1 MYEKFFYLKEMPFHI
16 TPDPQF
22 LYLSKSHGQ
31 ALDLLAY
38 GIRDRRGFILL
49 TGEVGTGK
57 TTLCR
62 ALMKRVEKNTGGGN
76 ILRGDNPLRSALVL
90 NPLMSAYDLLKTI
103 NADFGLAAP
112 FDTTNSQ
119 LGTLNGFLLK
129 TASLGGNAALIVDEA
144 QTLTMTSLEMLRM
157 LSNLETEK
165 QKLLQI
171 VLVGQPELD
180 EKLKL
185 RELRQLNQR
194 ITVRCRLSPLDL
206 VDTGAYMEKRIVTA
220 GGKGNVHITKGAVKL
235 IHEKTG
241 GVPRSINITC
251 DRALTAAFVEG
262 KRVVDHNIVRKAVK
276 ELESEGFLKDVSGQ
290 GPIRT
295 LVRYIHHIYGGIT
308 PSV

>member
-1 MYEKFFYLKEMPFHI
+1 MYEKFFYLKERPFHI
-16 TPDPQF
+16 TPDPEF
-22 LYLSKSHGQ
+22 LYLSKSHAQ

-38 GIRDRRGFILL
+38 GIRDKRGFILL

-62 ALMKRVEKNTGGGN
+62 ALMRRLAKDTGAK
-76 ILRGDNPLRSALVL
+76 NPLRSALVL

-129 TASLGGNAALIVDEA
+129 TASAGGNAALIVDEA
-144 QTLTMTSLEMLRM
+144 QTLATTSLEMLRM
-157 LSNLETEK
+157 LSNFETEK

-171 VLVGQPELD
+171 ILVGQPELD
-180 EKLKL
+180 ERLKL
-185 RELRQLNQR
+185 RELRQLTQR
-194 ITVRCRLSPLDL
+194 VSVRCRLAPLDL
-206 VDTGAYMEKRIVTA
+206 ADTGAYIDKRIATS
-220 GGKGNVHITKGAVKL
+220 GGKGSVLFTKGAVKL
-235 IHEKTG
+235 VHMKTG

-262 KRVVDHNIVRKAVK
+262 KRAVDRHIASKAVK
-276 ELESEGFLKDVSGQ
+276 ELESDGFLKDDSGQ
-290 GPIRT
+290 GRYSLLRPIQT
-295 LVRYIHHIYGGIT
+295 LIRYIQHI
-308 PSV
+308 SV

>member
-1 MYEKFFYLKEMPFHI
+1 MYEKFFYLKERPFHI

-22 LYLSKSHGQ
+22 LYLSKGHAQ

-38 GIRDRRGFILL
+38 GIGDRRGFILL

-62 ALMKRVEKNTGGGN
+62 ALMRR
-76 ILRGDNPLRSALVL
+76 LRGDDPLVIKNIGANTRPPIQSKSALVL

-119 LGTLNGFLLK
+119 IGTLNGFLLK
-129 TASLGGNAALIVDEA
+129 TAFAGGTAVLIVDEA
-144 QTLTMTSLEMLRM
+144 QTLSTTSLEMLRM

-180 EKLKL
+180 ERMKL

-194 ITVRCRLSPLDL
+194 VAVRCRLAPLDL
-206 VDTGAYMEKRIVTA
+206 GDTYAYVENRIVTA
-220 GGKGNVHITKGAVKL
+220 GGKGSVQFTKGAITLV
-235 IHEKTG
+235 HEKTG

-262 KRVVDHNIVRKAVK
+262 KRVVDRRIVLKAVR
-276 ELESEGFLKDVSGQ
+276 ELEGEGFLKDDSRQ

-295 LVRYIHHIYGGIT
+295 LIRYIQHI
-308 PSV
+308 SV